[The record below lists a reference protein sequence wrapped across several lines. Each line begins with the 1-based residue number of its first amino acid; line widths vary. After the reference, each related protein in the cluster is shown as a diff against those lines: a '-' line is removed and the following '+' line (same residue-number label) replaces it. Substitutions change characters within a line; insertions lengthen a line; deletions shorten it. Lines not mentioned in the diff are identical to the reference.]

1 MPYRELIKNLE
12 GIRGLLRDIYV
23 NGFRGRED
31 YGQMSKRNYDD
42 EARRIRNWLEGYT
55 ASYYTDTG
63 KKAFLL
69 IDSRQEGPNPLYRI
83 FRAKSFTDLDITLHF
98 CLLDMLAEGPKTA
111 AECTELFCGRYLED
125 GDFPFPD
132 EGTVR
137 NKLKEYA
144 DMGLLTA
151 EKQGKKLLYALA
163 PQTVGLEE
171 WQDAVD
177 LFSESAP
184 LGVIGSYFPR
194 QQASVF
200 RFKHRY
206 LLGALDSEVMLALL
220 LCMREK
226 RMAELTV
233 RSRSGKNRISVMCPV
248 RLYLSAR
255 TGRQYLLGLRRE
267 DHRLVF
273 TRLDMIRGV
282 RPGAPVQDPEALEA
296 RWQAFNRHQWGVS
309 SGGGKTDR
317 VTMVV
322 YAAPWEGHIVQ
333 RLQREKRLGT
343 VTQTDERHWKFEA
356 EVWNAEEMLHWVRTF
371 IGRIESFDCTNPA
384 VTERYQTDLQAMAAL
399 YGGEDDAVQ

>member
-12 GIRGLLRDIYV
+12 GIRSLLRDIYV

-31 YGQMSKRNYDD
+31 YGQMSKRSYDD

-137 NKLKEYA
+137 NKLREYA

-163 PQTVGLEE
+163 PQTV
-171 WQDAVD
+171 D
-177 LFSESAP
+177 LK
-184 LGVIGSYFPR
+184 G
-194 QQASVF
+194 
-200 RFKHRY
+200 
-206 LLGALDSEVMLALL
+206 
-220 LCMREK
+220 
-226 RMAELTV
+226 
-233 RSRSGKNRISVMCPV
+233 
-248 RLYLSAR
+248 
-255 TGRQYLLGLRRE
+255 
-267 DHRLVF
+267 
-273 TRLDMIRGV
+273 
-282 RPGAPVQDPEALEA
+282 
-296 RWQAFNRHQWGVS
+296 W
-309 SGGGKTDR
+309 
-317 VTMVV
+317 
-322 YAAPWEGHIVQ
+322 
-333 RLQREKRLGT
+333 
-343 VTQTDERHWKFEA
+343 
-356 EVWNAEEMLHWVRTF
+356 
-371 IGRIESFDCTNPA
+371 
-384 VTERYQTDLQAMAAL
+384 
-399 YGGEDDAVQ
+399 